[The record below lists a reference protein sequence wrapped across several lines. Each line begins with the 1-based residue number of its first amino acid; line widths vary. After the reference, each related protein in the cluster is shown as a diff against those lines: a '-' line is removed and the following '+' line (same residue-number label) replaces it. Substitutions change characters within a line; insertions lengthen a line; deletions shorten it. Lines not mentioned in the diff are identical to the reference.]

1 MSTPTSLDLP
11 DGVRRTTIR
20 TTRGAFA
27 ALEAVPASGVCE
39 RETALLVP
47 GYTGSKEDFL
57 AILDLL
63 ADGSRRVVAIDMRG
77 QFETPGAD
85 DPDGYRAAALG
96 SDILAI
102 MHATGTRHLVGHSYG
117 GLIGREAV
125 LAPDDGEITSF
136 TLMSSGPAALTG
148 PRAKEV
154 RAMLAVLGVSDGETP
169 DRAVLQAGIA
179 ELWRAHLEP
188 QAVAAGVPG
197 HIVAFLARRMRS
209 NDAGAL
215 VLMARHMLTTPDRT
229 AALARLDHIPM
240 LVIYGENDNSWSPA
254 AQENM
259 ARRLGARRVCIPA
272 AVHSPAVEA
281 PATTASALTQF
292 WDAAEAARTTAARP
306 AVVTERRSVSGVL
319 VGGKPVPRPPW
330 HSGGCALRAV
340 PQVVTPP
347 AGRAGPRREHLVQ
360 PVGGQA
366 VTHPLIGRR
375 ALLGDILGAAKVP
388 GQRFVGVRPG
398 QDLASGQVVQLHP
411 VTRPPEHPPG
421 GQRV

>member
-85 DPDGYRAAALG
+85 DPAGYAAAALG
-96 SDILAI
+96 ADIVAV
-102 MHATGTRHLVGHSYG
+102 MHATGARHLVGHSYG

-125 LAPDDGEITSF
+125 LAGAGSGGEITSF

-154 RAMLAVLGVSDGETP
+154 RAMLSAFGVSDGQTP
-169 DRAVLQAGIA
+169 DSAVLEAGVA
-179 ELWRAHLEP
+179 ELWRAYLEP

-209 NDAGAL
+209 NDPGGL
-215 VLMARHMLTTPDRT
+215 VRMARHMLTAPDRT
-229 AALARLDHIPM
+229 AELARLDQIPM

-292 WDAAEAARTTAARP
+292 WDAAEAAQPRP
-306 AVVTERRSVSGVL
+306 AT
-319 VGGKPVPRPPW
+319 
-330 HSGGCALRAV
+330 A
-340 PQVVTPP
+340 
-347 AGRAGPRREHLVQ
+347 
-360 PVGGQA
+360 
-366 VTHPLIGRR
+366 
-375 ALLGDILGAAKVP
+375 
-388 GQRFVGVRPG
+388 
-398 QDLASGQVVQLHP
+398 
-411 VTRPPEHPPG
+411 TRTA
-421 GQRV
+421 